1 MKWLLATEIVSAL
14 SKPTRPPALVAWLNK
29 HADEAALSV
38 VTLGELSYGVR
49 TAGNEIARRSL
60 EEWLRRL
67 RRQFSDA
74 VLGIDE
80 GTIIEWKTLLAELK
94 AKKPHHPLRGQPD
107 RGRRPTARS
116 DRRVH
121 QGQALRPYGC
131 QAAAIVEPRPVSPGL
146 VPTKPTGA
154 W

>member
-1 MKWLLATEIVSAL
+1 MKWLLDTEIVSAL

-60 EEWLRRL
+60 EEWLSQL

-94 AKKPHHPLRGQPD
+94 AKNRTIPCEDSLI
-107 RGRRPTARS
+107 
-116 DRRVH
+116 
-121 QGQALRPYGC
+121 
-131 QAAAIVEPRPVSPGL
+131 AAIARQHDLTVVFI
-146 VPTKPTGA
+146 KDKHFAHTGA
-154 W
+154 RLLQL